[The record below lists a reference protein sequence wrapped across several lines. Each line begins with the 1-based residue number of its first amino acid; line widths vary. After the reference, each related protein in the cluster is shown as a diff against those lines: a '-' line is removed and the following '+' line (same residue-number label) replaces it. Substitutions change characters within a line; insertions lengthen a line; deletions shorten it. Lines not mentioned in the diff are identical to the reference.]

1 MMTDNY
7 GQRSAHYTGNVL
19 LQTYVRDNGQLASE
33 LGLPIRIRGRH
44 WGALRVAID
53 PTKLK

>member
-1 MMTDNY
+1 
-7 GQRSAHYTGNVL
+7 
-19 LQTYVRDNGQLASE
+19 LASE